1 MGKKGLPRRVSDTWG
16 LGMKRRQDNLITK
29 ILPYMAFT
37 LRQKNGAT
45 RMSEAGLKR
54 EALVAIRNLLSNH
67 RRDQALTIASLF
79 KANEKTSS
87 IDDLTFYAKVLAE
100 VGDLDEASRFL
111 NAALNKA
118 QPNAVTHA
126 LETLFWQLRTRED
139 LRQLP
144 RGAAALSHVISIPA
158 IKTVLDVGSGGGE
171 HALEFASSGRS
182 VHCIDYGTSVYVRN
196 SGVVSSVES
205 DDRIRTTTGDFMQI
219 EPEETYDLV
228 WCSHILEHQLNPNLF
243 LKKCLSHVSD
253 GGWISVTV
261 PPLKHQIVGGHVS
274 LWNAGVLLY
283 HLIMAGNNCSQALVM
298 NYDYN
303 ISVVVRKALIDLPS
317 LDYDSGDIGRLAQF
331 FPPECPEGFD
341 GRMLG
346 HAIRH
351 HQW

>member
-1 MGKKGLPRRVSDTWG
+1 
-16 LGMKRRQDNLITK
+16 
-29 ILPYMAFT
+29 
-37 LRQKNGAT
+37 
-45 RMSEAGLKR
+45 MSEGSVKR
-54 EALVAIRNLLSNH
+54 EALIAIRDLLSKDQ
-67 RRDQALTIASLF
+67 RDQALTIASIF

-87 IDDLTFYAKVLAE
+87 IDDLAFYAKVSAE

-111 NAALNKA
+111 NAAINKA

-139 LRQLP
+139 LQQLQ
-144 RGAAALSHVISIPA
+144 RGAAALSHVLSIKD

-171 HALEFASSGRS
+171 HALEFANSGRS

-196 SGVVSSVES
+196 SDVIGSVET
-205 DDRIRTTTGDFMQI
+205 DDRIKSTTGDFMHI

-243 LKKCLSHVSD
+243 LKKCLSHICD
-253 GGWISVTV
+253 GGWIAVTV

-283 HLIMAGNNCSQALVM
+283 HLIMAGNDCSQALVM
-298 NYDYN
+298 NYGYN
-303 ISVVVRKALIDLPS
+303 ISVVVRKAPIDIPS
-317 LDYDSGDIGRLAQF
+317 LDYDSGDIKRLERF